1 MLPGLL
7 TPLSHLQL
15 ALKKPLHKQHLG
27 QADPDRG
34 KVPKRG
40 QKGTTKAPQAPVAG
54 AQQQGKGLLALRANS
69 HCLAPP
75 ALIRCPSSAGAAK
88 QKPTATKQQPK
99 AKPVSGGQQWA
110 GVAHGVATP

>member
-1 MLPGLL
+1 MAAEATGLGTEVLPGLL

-40 QKGTTKAPQAPVAG
+40 QKGTTKAPEAPVAG
-54 AQQQGKGLLALRANS
+54 AQQQGKGLLAL
-69 HCLAPP
+69 
-75 ALIRCPSSAGAAK
+75 
-88 QKPTATKQQPK
+88 
-99 AKPVSGGQQWA
+99 
-110 GVAHGVATP
+110 